1 MLKNIIFFLMIIG
14 CCKFT
19 NAQTSPI
26 SFKEESNIYEKVF
39 DAPLQIVGQKSA
51 SFEELYA
58 QRPVILALIFTRC
71 TGVCNPMLVNLK
83 QSLLPIASDN
93 NAMDD
98 SYRVLVLSFD
108 PRDNLSDMN
117 RLAQNLR
124 LENNE
129 QWTFA
134 TTDSITRFIQSVGFY
149 PVWDS
154 ARQQFDHDAL
164 LVGINKEG
172 YITKKL
178 IGLRE
183 RGEVELLI
191 ASANNI
197 FSPTYRLPNQNMLF
211 SCFNYDPVT
220 GKNKP
225 GLGLI
230 FLSLPA
236 VLTAILLISISFLVR
251 RTRKKKAHLN

>member
-1 MLKNIIFFLMIIG
+1 MLKNIVSLLLIFSF
-14 CCKFT
+14 CNFT
-19 NAQTSPI
+19 DAQTTSAAL
-26 SFKEESNIYEKVF
+26 KEETNIYERVY
-39 DAPLQIVGQKSA
+39 DAPLQVVGQQSA
-51 SFEELYA
+51 TFDELYA

-71 TGVCNPMLVNLK
+71 TGICNPFLVKLK
-83 QSLLPIASDN
+83 ETLQFKDGDN
-93 NAMDD
+93 
-98 SYRVLVLSFD
+98 SFRVLVLSFD
-108 PRDNLSDMN
+108 PRDNMNDMH
-117 RLAQNLR
+117 RLAQNLG
-124 LENNE
+124 LDGNE
-129 QWTFA
+129 QWAFA
-134 TTDSITRFIQSVGFY
+134 ITENISELTQSVSFD

-183 RGEVELLI
+183 RGDLDLLI
-191 ASANNI
+191 GSINNV
-197 FSPTYRLPNQNMLF
+197 FVPTYRLPNQNMLF

-230 FLSLPA
+230 FLALPA
-236 VLTAILLISISFLVR
+236 VLTASLLISISLLVR
-251 RTRKKKAHLN
+251 RSRRRKVHLN

>member
-1 MLKNIIFFLMIIG
+1 MSKNIVFLLFLIIG
-14 CCKFT
+14 FCNFAEAQIT
-19 NAQTSPI
+19 SNAL
-26 SFKEESNIYEKVF
+26 KEETNIYEKVF
-39 DAPLQIVGQKSA
+39 DVPLQLVDQQSA
-51 SFEELYA
+51 SFDELYA

-71 TGVCNPMLVNLK
+71 TGICNPFLVKLKENLQFK
-83 QSLLPIASDN
+83 TQENPFQ
-93 NAMDD
+93 
-98 SYRVLVLSFD
+98 VLVVSFD
-108 PRDNLSDMN
+108 PRDSVSDMQQ
-117 RLAQNLR
+117 LAKNLG
-124 LENNE
+124 LEENK

-134 TTDSITRFIQSVGFY
+134 ITNSISELNQSVGFD

-154 ARQQFDHDAL
+154 LRQQFDHDAL

-183 RGEVELLI
+183 KGDLELLI
-191 ASANNI
+191 GSVNNI
-197 FSPTYRLPNQNMLF
+197 FSPTYRLPNQNSLF

-230 FLSLPA
+230 FLALPA
-236 VLTAILLISISFLVR
+236 VLTTILLISISYSVR
-251 RTRKKKAHLN
+251 RRRQKREQLS